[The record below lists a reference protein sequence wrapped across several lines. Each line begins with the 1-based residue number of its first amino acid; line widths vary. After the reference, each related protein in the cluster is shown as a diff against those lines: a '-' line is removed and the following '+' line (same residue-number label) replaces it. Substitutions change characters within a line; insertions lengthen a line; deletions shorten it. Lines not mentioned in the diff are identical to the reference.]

1 MNERAVMQPLPV
13 VEKRSKSLA
22 EGRALDGIDLVI
34 NEGEIR
40 CLAGENGGGEA
51 TFVKIVSGVYAS
63 TEGRITVSGHEIA
76 ENDPRAAIAAGVQV
90 IYQDLSLFDHLT
102 VAENIAIN
110 AMLHEGS
117 HYVNRRQMHEI
128 AAKQL
133 ERIRVDL
140 PLATTVGSLS
150 VAKKQIVAI
159 ARALSMYAKL
169 LFMDDRSEERRVGK
183 E

>member
-1 MNERAVMQPLPV
+1 MLF
-13 VEKRSKSLA
+13 RS
-22 EGRALDGIDLVI
+22 
-34 NEGEIR
+34 
-40 CLAGENGGGEA
+40 
-51 TFVKIVSGVYAS
+51 
-63 TEGRITVSGHEIA
+63 
-76 ENDPRAAIAAGVQV
+76 DPRAAIAAGVQV

-140 PLATTVGSLS
+140 PLDTRVGSLY
-150 VAKKQIVAI
+150 VANKQIVAI
-159 ARALSMYAKL
+159 ARAMSMDAKL
-169 LFMDDRSEERRVGK
+169 LFMDAPTNELTINTVTRLLNTVT
-183 E
+183 